1 MKYQKMP
8 LEVSLV
14 LRYLHQKHGEPLKK
28 LIEMYPQFKRSTIHR
43 HMRKPLNETTTVTKE
58 NPNARSRGRPRKNSD
73 RDKRHLLNALRTLRE
88 NNGNFNATDI
98 QNEAGLHHLS
108 KRTVTRMLNNM
119 GYRFKQCR
127 KKGILVHEDLNKRLK
142 FARRCKRLPTNFWKE
157 GIAFYLDGVSFVH
170 KTNPSQHA
178 RTTRTRAWMKKG
190 ESLHHHCTTKGK
202 KAGVNGRVAKFMCA
216 ISYQRGFIECYHYE
230 EALNGEFCKSY
241 IENGFPKMFAESPNP
256 RGKLFLQ
263 DGDPSQNSALA
274 KEAMDVVGCRL
285 FKIPPRSPDLNPIE
299 NTFNNIR
306 KKIREDAVK
315 QKITKETYLQFCH
328 RVKQTILNYS
338 IQVIDR
344 TIESMPKR
352 VDAVIKNKGA
362 RTKY

>member
-1 MKYQKMP
+1 MK
-8 LEVSLV
+8 
-14 LRYLHQKHGEPLKK
+14 
-28 LIEMYPQFKRSTIHR
+28 
-43 HMRKPLNETTTVTKE
+43 N
-58 NPNARSRGRPRKNSD
+58 
-73 RDKRHLLNALRTLRE
+73 
-88 NNGNFNATDI
+88 
-98 QNEAGLHHLS
+98 
-108 KRTVTRMLNNM
+108 
-119 GYRFKQCR
+119 
-127 KKGILVHEDLNKRLK
+127 
-142 FARRCKRLPTNFWKE
+142 
-157 GIAFYLDGVSFVH
+157 LDF
-170 KTNPSQHA
+170 
-178 RTTRTRAWMKKG
+178 
-190 ESLHHHCTTKGK
+190 
-202 KAGVNGRVAKFMCA
+202 
-216 ISYQRGFIECYHYE
+216 E